1 MVGDT
6 AKIMAA
12 SMAAAI
18 GNVRFSLVSCTV
30 ARGGSRAAAGRHL
43 HGGPRSENDRVSS
56 EFTNRNPRNL
66 EQMLLAHKH
75 GGFELDKPSRSY
87 WHKLVF
93 EAGRQH
99 LSGSVVHADGHV
111 VVRASSSEWGV
122 RRQLVSVTDRSA
134 AAAVAHVLARRCLEA
149 GLLCVQ
155 APNNGGETSA
165 PRLQA
170 FLNGMKEGGILLSE
184 CWSPHDSTKLP

>member
-1 MVGDT
+1 M
-6 AKIMAA
+6 MAA
-12 SMAAAI
+12 TMAATTL
-18 GNVRFSLVSCTV
+18 GSVRVALVSCTLG
-30 ARGGSRAAAGRHL
+30 RSGGAVAAGRRL
-43 HGGPRSENDRVSS
+43 HGGPLSENDVVSS

-75 GGFELDKPSRSY
+75 GGFELDKPSRNY

-99 LSGSVVHADGHV
+99 LGGSVVHADGHV

-122 RRQLVSVTDRSA
+122 RQQLVSATDRSA
-134 AAAVAHVLARRCLEA
+134 AAAVACVLAKRCLEA

-155 APNNGGETSA
+155 APPNTGGGTSSL
-165 PRLQA
+165 RLQA
-170 FLNGMKEGGILLSE
+170 FLDGMKEGGVLLSE
-184 CWSPHDSTKLP
+184 SWSPHDDSARLS

>member
-1 MVGDT
+1 
-6 AKIMAA
+6 
-12 SMAAAI
+12 MAAARA
-18 GNVRFSLVSCTV
+18 NLRVSLFSCTV
-30 ARGGSRAAAGRHL
+30 GRGGGRAAVSRQL
-43 HGGPRSENDRVSS
+43 HGEPLSENDKVSS

-93 EAGRQH
+93 DAGRQH
-99 LSGSVVHADGHV
+99 LSGSVVHSDGHV

-122 RRQLVSVTDRSA
+122 RRQLVSATDRSA
-134 AAAVAHVLARRCLEA
+134 AAAVARVLARRCLEA

-155 APNNGGETSA
+155 APNIGGETST

-170 FLNGMKEGGILLSE
+170 FLDGMKEGGVLLSE
-184 CWSPHDSTKLP
+184 SWSPHDSTKLS